1 MLSIKEFMQSTLANF
16 HTSLSKIYTK
26 KSDIQDNLTTTDT
39 DKPLSSRMGVK
50 LNGYINEISNYT
62 VKPSLPPNGL
72 GWYRIAKYDCS
83 NESNG
88 SVCVTGAT
96 TNSCEII
103 IKRAYSNTNNEFH
116 HVRFVS
122 VFQKSKFEEVLNMS
136 NQRVVSKMR
145 HTVDNVNNI
154 GYIEIYVTNSWLNS
168 YYISVINNRD
178 SSSTKWEVCAWE
190 KTEETVDNVS
200 IYSSIDIGANTNK
213 FDTKPD
219 KISVNVASGATVSTG
234 ISVNAGSYGK
244 TYLVMASGNSN
255 TGNASVSEIGMIRC
269 GYDGNNYTYTKIA
282 FDGGRSTANPFL
294 QFSVTDGILYVSAN
308 FAVTMRV
315 TFIAN

>member
-1 MLSIKEFMQSTLANF
+1 MSLKFTSKNTLKRIFTRLSEIFV
-16 HTSLSKIYTK
+16 K
-26 KSDIQDNLTTTDT
+26 KTDIQDNLTSTDT
-39 DKPLSSRMGVK
+39 DKPLSARMGVK
-50 LNGYINEISNYT
+50 LNGYVNNICS
-62 VKPSLPPNGL
+62 SLTDVAYPTDGGG

-83 NESNG
+83 SDGNVNA
-88 SVCVTGAT
+88 VIGASCG
-96 TNSCEII
+96 SCEII

-116 HVRFVS
+116 HIRFVNIYN
-122 VFQKSKFEEVLNMS
+122 KSKFEPVLNMS
-136 NQRVVSKMR
+136 NERLVQTIR
-145 HTVDNVNNI
+145 HTVDKTNKI
-154 GYIEIYVTNSWLNS
+154 GYIEIYVGLSPKNVYWIGVTNNK
-168 YYISVINNRD
+168 D
-178 SSSTKWEVCAWE
+178 TDKKWEVCTWE
-190 KTEETVDNVS
+190 RTETTVDNVTVL
-200 IYSSIDIGANTNK
+200 SSMNIEANTNK

-234 ISVNAGSYGK
+234 IPVNAGSYGK

-282 FDGGRSTANPFL
+282 FDGGSSTSSAFL
-294 QFSVTDGILYVSAN
+294 LFSVTDGILQVSAN

>member
-50 LNGYINEISNYT
+50 LNGYINDICS
-62 VKPSLPPNGL
+62 SLTDKAYPADGGG

-83 NESNG
+83 NESTTH
-88 SVCVTGAT
+88 SVLGAS

-103 IKRAYSNTNNEFH
+103 IKRAYSNNNNEFH
-116 HVRFVS
+116 HIRFVN
-122 VFQKSKFEEVLNMS
+122 VYNRSKFEPVLNMS
-136 NQRVVSKMR
+136 NSHLIKTIR
-145 HTVDNVNNI
+145 HTVDTVNKI
-154 GYIEIYVTNSWLNS
+154 GYIEIYIGLCQKNVYWIGITDNK
-168 YYISVINNRD
+168 D
-178 SSSTKWEVCAWE
+178 CGKKWEACGWE
-190 KTEETVDNVS
+190 RTESTVDNVTILSSMS
-200 IYSSIDIGANTNK
+200 IEANTNK

-219 KISVNVASGATVSTG
+219 KISVTVGSGATVSTG
-234 ISVNAGSYGK
+234 INVNAGSYGK

-255 TGNASVSEIGMIRC
+255 TENASVSEIGMVRC
-269 GYDGNNYTYTKIA
+269 GYDGDNYSYVNIA
-282 FDGGRSTANPFL
+282 FSGGTSTANPFL